1 MEERLVAI
9 LSDYVELEPSEVT
22 EDTDIRTDLGLD
34 SLQLADIMTQ
44 IEKDFGIEISD
55 RDASNI
61 RTVGDVLEIL
71 GS

>member
-44 IEKDFGIEISD
+44 IEEDFGIEISD